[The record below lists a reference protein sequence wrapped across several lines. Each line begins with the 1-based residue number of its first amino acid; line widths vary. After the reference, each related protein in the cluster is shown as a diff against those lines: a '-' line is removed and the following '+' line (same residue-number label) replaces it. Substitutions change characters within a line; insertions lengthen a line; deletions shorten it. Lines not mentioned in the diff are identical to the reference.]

1 MSNGPTGGR
10 EGSLEAPTRHPI
22 DWRNP
27 DFYDQAALTQELDR
41 VFDICHGCRR
51 CFSLCES
58 FPILFDAIDATPKA
72 NSRRWRRRR
81 IGTSWTTVT
90 SVTCAS

>member
-1 MSNGPTGGR
+1 MSNAPTGGR

-27 DFYDQAALTQELDR
+27 DFYDEAALSKELNR

-51 CFSLCES
+51 CFSLCQS
-58 FPILFDAIDATPKA
+58 FPTLFDAIDATATGELEAVEKKGVLGGRGPLLP
-72 NSRRWRRRR
+72 
-81 IGTSWTTVT
+81 V
-90 SVTCAS
+90 